1 MAAEYQWSSICR
13 CLPWV
18 KERPLVKD
26 NHLLLILLH
35 IIIIVVIIKVAV
47 TLFIN
52 TVKREDVDDKEI
64 MGPVLIF
71 LSAFWMKTT
80 KFHFFFRGEKE
91 EEGSRT
97 FLHCY
102 CQKQAC
108 NLYPR

>member
-1 MAAEYQWSSICR
+1 MAAEYQWSSICQ

-35 IIIIVVIIKVAV
+35 IIIVVVIIKVAV

-52 TVKREDVDDKEI
+52 TVKREDVNDKAI
-64 MGPVLIF
+64 IGPVVIF

-80 KFHFFFRGEKE
+80 KFHSFSE
-91 EEGSRT
+91 
-97 FLHCY
+97 
-102 CQKQAC
+102 
-108 NLYPR
+108 